1 MNPMG
6 MHNNLFYCSPNCQGH
21 FNVDANYVY
30 YHQYPM
36 PGQYQ
41 YPQYLQPQNL
51 QPQPCSPLVAFQQPT
66 IISPFPNLMALNNFA
81 GYQPNQ
87 YQQFAQY
94 PNMLP
99 PHNIGVN
106 NERLYV
112 RAPEPYQPKVKTYN
126 AQDEY
131 NWSVHISEILDE
143 FVNRNRPKNK
153 FSAEHDSYDKLITTL
168 NNSINNLNNAVKHN
182 QELIKVANLSEP
194 SALISN
200 IWTDDV
206 KKEQVLAAEVLSA
219 LPTTENL
226 TDADIPLVTPKIL
239 ETPLENKGDHLF
251 FDPSVINDLDDHEF
265 SNLSDNELREDIQE
279 FTKIE
284 EMPEVEILDNKHSYL
299 QSYDD
304 EDYYQD
310 EVKLNDELEGIL
322 EAVDKEAGVEN
333 TVPFATTYKNITLKT
348 PTGKVSAQEVYE
360 YMFDEYGHNKVGQFD
375 VMEKFGLT
383 DKQYIKLL
391 DNFYDIVG
399 PTQKI
404 KQPKLKQPRKIN
416 KKALIISL
424 VVILTL
430 AVLVAIL
437 IVLYFEVPSV
447 RDKFQIVIDK
457 INGGWNQMIMSIKN
471 KL

>member
-1 MNPMG
+1 MNSMG
-6 MHNNLFYCSPNCQGH
+6 MNNNLFYCSPNCQGH
-21 FNVDANYVY
+21 FNVGANYGY

-51 QPQPCSPLVAFQQPT
+51 QPQPYSPLVAFQQPT
-66 IISPFPNLMALNNFA
+66 MIPPFPNPMVLNNFT

-99 PHNIGVN
+99 PHNIGIN
-106 NERLYV
+106 NERMYASV
-112 RAPEPYQPKVKTYN
+112 PEPYQPKVKSYN
-126 AQDEY
+126 PKDEY
-131 NWSVHISEILDE
+131 DWAIHISEILDE
-143 FVNRNRPKNK
+143 FVNRNRPKNR

-182 QELIKVANLSEP
+182 EELIKAANLSEP
-194 SALISN
+194 ATPISSLT
-200 IWTDDV
+200 TDNV
-206 KKEQVLAAEVLSA
+206 KKEHSLAAEVSTA
-219 LPTTENL
+219 PATDENL
-226 TDADIPLVTPKIL
+226 SDMAIPLVTPKII
-239 ETPLENKGDHLF
+239 ETPLENEEDHLF
-251 FDPSVINDLDDHEF
+251 FDPSVIDDLEDHEF
-265 SNLSDNELREDIQE
+265 TNEPDDELREDIQK

-284 EMPEVEILDNKHSYL
+284 EMPEVEILDNKHSY
-299 QSYDD
+299 QESYDN
-304 EDYYQD
+304 EDYYQ
-310 EVKLNDELEGIL
+310 ENPNLNDELSEIM
-322 EAVDKEAGVEN
+322 EAVATEEGVEN
-333 TVPFATTYKNITLKT
+333 TDPLATTYKNITLKT

-375 VMEKFGLT
+375 VMEQFGLT

-391 DNFYDIVG
+391 NNFYDING

-416 KKALIISL
+416 KKALVISL
-424 VVILTL
+424 AVILTL

-437 IVLYFEVPSV
+437 IVLYFEVPAV
-447 RDKFQIVIDK
+447 HDKFQIAIDK
-457 INGGWNQMIMSIKN
+457 INSGWNQMIMSIKN